1 METIL
6 TPQAMVVVGAIAA
19 MAFSAVGSGLGCGL
33 ACNAAIGA
41 WKKCYMQNKAA
52 PFQLMV
58 FGGAP
63 LTQTFYGFVLQFF
76 ITQKIAT
83 ATAANAFGIMLLG
96 MLAGM
101 AIGFGAYAQGRAAA
115 SSADAFAETG
125 KGFANF
131 LIAVGIV
138 ETVTVFA
145 MAFGILL
152 LNGLAA

>member
-1 METIL
+1 MDTIL
-6 TPQAMVVVGAIAA
+6 THRAMIVVGAIAA

-33 ACNAAIGA
+33 ACNAAVGS
-41 WKKCYMQNKAA
+41 WKKCYMQNKVA

-76 ITQKIAT
+76 ITRKLSALT
-83 ATAANAFGIMLLG
+83 PTTPAFGIMLLG
-96 MLAGM
+96 ILAGI

-125 KGFANF
+125 KGFANY

-152 LNGLAA
+152 LQAV